1 MRRVCLAVMSLF
13 ALTSPAKGAED
24 GLRPVQTHADLDAS
38 VLSKAPRL
46 LSKVAPEYPRAAL
59 AKGAEA
65 EIKLL
70 IDVDDKGQVSAAT
83 VLEAKGGAGL
93 GFEDAS
99 ILAAYQLAFEPA
111 EIEGKPVAVQIAYT
125 FRFVPPRPK
134 EMDNARTA
142 TTTTTTTTTGTTT
155 ATATTTTMGAGGR
168 AEVRSFGGILRER
181 GTRQPMRGVLV
192 TVYRD
197 EVTPP
202 VGFECTSDDG
212 GRFAFFDLAEGTWKV
227 AIELPGYYPFAT
239 TEDMKPGERVEA
251 TYFIERQS
259 YNPFDVMVEAPRP
272 RKEVSRVV
280 IDSEVIEKT
289 PGAMG
294 DALTALQNY
303 AGVARVP
310 TFEGELI
317 VRGSAPKD
325 SKVFVDG
332 AEIPIAYH
340 FGGLRSV
347 VPTGM
352 IANLDFYPGNFSSYY
367 SRAIGGVIDVTL
379 KKPKGERWNGYVD
392 VNLLDSGFFV
402 EAPVTSKLTLSA
414 SARRSYVD
422 AILNAVIP
430 DDAPLRITQ
439 APVYYDYQFMANYR
453 PAPAHDLRLFVF
465 GSDDKLAMVFKNAG
479 SLGAGLDGNR
489 QSIAMG
495 FDRVMASYRY
505 VPGEHFENALR
516 LSVGRDGVDEVVAQ
530 FVEHLHMDSVQ
541 IRDTARLRLSEVFT
555 VVGGV
560 DGILQHWTATVRM
573 PMPSREGEDRSD
585 VDLTQTHEAV
595 VDEYHWLPGGFAG
608 LEIQPTSKL
617 LLLPSL
623 RFDYYSKVKDTTVAP
638 RLSARYAVNDL
649 LTLKGA
655 VGVYHQE
662 PAVEESNADFGNPL
676 LKTER
681 AIHYAAGVEVKP
693 SSGIS
698 MDVTGFYKALDHL
711 VSETSATRMENGREI
726 PLRLDN
732 NGEGRV
738 VGMEVVLRR
747 EPIHRL
753 SGWVAYT
760 LSRSERRDSGATD
773 YRLFQYDQTHI
784 LTAVGM
790 WRFGHNW
797 QLGTRFR
804 LVSGNPSTPVT
815 GAVLDMDAGIYK
827 PTYGAKY
834 ASRNPMFAQWDL
846 RIDKKWVFNRFLL
859 DAYLDVQNV
868 TNRANVD
875 APDYN
880 FDYRKT
886 KTTNAM
892 PIYPILGLRAEL

>member
-1 MRRVCLAVMSLF
+1 MKPVALSAAILLALV
-13 ALTSPAKGAED
+13 APATGAED
-24 GLRPVQTHADLDAS
+24 GPRHAAAALDAS

-46 LSKVAPEYPRAAL
+46 ISNVAPEYPRVAL
-59 AKGAEA
+59 ERRAEA
-65 EIKLL
+65 EIKMLV
-70 IDVDDKGQVSAAT
+70 DVDEKGQVSEAT
-83 VLEAKGGAGL
+83 VLEPKQPTEM
-93 GFEDAS
+93 GFEEAA
-99 ILAAYQLAFEPA
+99 ILAAYRLAFQPA
-111 EIEGKPVAVQIAYT
+111 EIEGKPVAVQIVYT
-125 FRFVPPRPK
+125 FRFVPPRQKVAMNEPAAVT
-134 EMDNARTA
+134 DN
-142 TTTTTTTTTGTTT
+142 TT
-155 ATATTTTMGAGGR
+155 ATATETTTETAAT
-168 AEVRSFGGILRER
+168 AETPPPPKAPVKSFEGVLKER
-181 GTRQPMRGVLV
+181 GTRQPLRGILV

-197 EVTPP
+197 DVSPP
-202 VGFECTSDDG
+202 VGFECTSDAE
-212 GRFAFFDLAEGTWKV
+212 GRFAFFDLAEGDWKV
-227 AIELPGYYPFAT
+227 SIEITGYYPFAT
-239 TEDMKPGERVEA
+239 TEQMKTGEMVRA
-251 TYFIERQS
+251 TYFVERNS
-259 YNPFDVMVEAPRP
+259 YNPFDVLVEAPRP

-294 DALTALQNY
+294 DALAALQNY

-310 TFEGELI
+310 TFQGEII

-325 SKVFVDG
+325 SKIFVDG

-352 IANLDFYPGNFSSYY
+352 IANLDFYPGNFSSYH

-379 KKPKGERWNGYVD
+379 KRPKGDRWNGYVD
-392 VNLLDSGFFV
+392 VNLLDSGFFL

-422 AILNAVIP
+422 AILKAVIP
-430 DDAPLRITQ
+430 DDAPLRMTQ
-439 APVYYDYQFMANYR
+439 LPVYYDYQFMANYR

-465 GSDDKLAMVFKNAG
+465 GSDDRLAIVFKNPGA
-479 SLGAGLDGNR
+479 LGADLDGNR
-489 QSIAMG
+489 QSISMG

-505 VPGEHFENALR
+505 VPGEHFENTLR
-516 LSVGRDGVDEVVAQ
+516 ISVGRDRVDEVIAQ
-530 FVEHLHMDSVQ
+530 FVQHLYMDSIQ
-541 IRDTARLRLSEVFT
+541 LRDTARLRLSDAFT
-555 VVGGV
+555 LVGGV
-560 DGILQHWTATVRM
+560 DAIVQHWTANVRM
-573 PMPSREGEDRSD
+573 PLPPKEGDEET
-585 VDLTQTHEAV
+585 DLDLRKTQEAV
-595 VDEYHWLPGGFAG
+595 VDEYHWLPGAFAG
-608 LEIQPTSKL
+608 LEVRPTSRL

-623 RFDYYSKVKDTTVAP
+623 RFDHYSKVKDTTVAP
-638 RLSARYAVNDL
+638 RLTARYTVNDL
-649 LTLKGA
+649 LALKGA

-662 PAVEESNADFGNPL
+662 PAVAESNESFGNPL

-681 AIHYAAGVEVKP
+681 AIHYAAGVELRPAMGV
-693 SSGIS
+693 S
-698 MDVTGFYKALDHL
+698 MDVTGFYKSLDHL
-711 VSETSATRMENGREI
+711 VSGTSATRMENGREI

-738 VGMEVVLRR
+738 MGMEVVLRR
-747 EPIHRL
+747 DPIHRI

-804 LVSGNPSTPVT
+804 LISGNPSTPVT
-815 GAVLDMDAGIYK
+815 GAVLDMDAAIYK
-827 PTYGAKY
+827 PSYGAKY
-834 ASRNPMFAQWDL
+834 SARNPMFAQWDL
-846 RIDKKWVFNRFLL
+846 RIDKKWVFNSFLL
-859 DAYLDVQNV
+859 NAYLDVQNV
-868 TNRANVD
+868 TNRTNVD

-886 KTTNAM
+886 KTTNAL
-892 PIYPILGLRAEL
+892 PIYPILGLRAEF

>member
-1 MRRVCLAVMSLF
+1 MLLF
-13 ALTSPAKGAED
+13 ALASPAMGAED
-24 GLRPVQTHADLDAS
+24 GPRKANASGDLDAS

-46 LSKVAPEYPRAAL
+46 IASATPEYPRAAL
-59 AKGAEA
+59 DKRAEA
-65 EIKLL
+65 EIKVLV
-70 IDVDDKGQVSAAT
+70 DVDDKGQVSGAT
-83 VLEAKGGAGL
+83 VLEPKQPTEL
-93 GFEDAS
+93 GFEEAAL
-99 ILAAYQLAFEPA
+99 LATYQLAFEPA
-111 EIEGKPVAVQIAYT
+111 EIEGKPVAVQIVYT
-125 FRFVPPRPK
+125 FKFVPPRAK
-134 EMDNARTA
+134 ASTIATTTVTTTTTA
-142 TTTTTTTTTGTTT
+142 TTTTSAARAPVQSLTG
-155 ATATTTTMGAGGR
+155 
-168 AEVRSFGGILRER
+168 VLRER
-181 GTRQPMRGVLV
+181 GTRQPLRGVLV

-202 VGFECTSDDG
+202 VGFECTSDQD
-212 GRFAFFDLAEGTWKV
+212 GRFTFFDLDEGTWKV
-227 AIELPGYYPFAT
+227 AIELPGYYPFET
-239 TEDMKPGERVEA
+239 TETTKPGELVQA

-259 YNPFDVMVEAPRP
+259 YNPFDVLVEAPRP

-310 TFEGELI
+310 TFEGAII

-325 SKVFVDG
+325 TKVFVDG
-332 AEIPIAYH
+332 IEIPIVYH

-352 IANLDFYPGNFSSYY
+352 IENLDFYPGNFSSYY

-379 KKPKGERWNGYVD
+379 KKPKSERWNGYVD
-392 VNLLDSGFFV
+392 VNLLDSGFYL

-422 AILNAVIP
+422 AILKAVLP
-430 DDAPLRITQ
+430 DDAPLSITQ

-465 GSDDKLAMVFKNAG
+465 GSDDKLAMLFKNSG
-479 SLGAGLDGNR
+479 SLGTGIEGNR
-489 QSIAMG
+489 LSESMG

-505 VPGEHFENALR
+505 VPGAHFENALR
-516 LSVGRDGVDEVVAQ
+516 LSVGRDRVTEEVGQ
-530 FVEHLHMDSVQ
+530 FVEHLTMESVQ
-541 IRDTARLRLSEVFT
+541 LRDTARLRLSDAFT
-555 VVGGV
+555 LVAGA
-560 DGILQHWTATVRM
+560 DAISQHWIANVRM
-573 PMPSREGEDRSD
+573 PMPPREGQDESD
-585 VDLTQTHEAV
+585 VDLTQTHETV
-595 VDEYHWLPGGFAG
+595 VDEYHWLPGAFVG
-608 LEIQPTSKL
+608 LDIQPTSKL

-638 RLSARYAVNDL
+638 RLSARYTVSDL
-649 LTLKGA
+649 LTVKGA

-662 PAVEESNADFGNPL
+662 PSVVESNEGFGNPL

-693 SSGIS
+693 SAGIS
-698 MDVTGFYKALDHL
+698 VDVTGFYKSLDHL
-711 VSETSATRMENGREI
+711 VSDTSATRMENGREI

-732 NGEGRV
+732 HGEGRV
-738 VGMEVVLRR
+738 VGMELVLRR

-804 LVSGNPSTPVT
+804 LVSGNPNTPVV

-827 PTYGAKY
+827 PTYGPRYSA
-834 ASRNPMFAQWDL
+834 RNPMFAQWDL
-846 RIDKKWVFNRFLL
+846 RLDKKWVFNRFLL

-868 TNRANVD
+868 TNRTNVD

-886 KTTNAM
+886 KTTTAM
-892 PIYPILGLRAEL
+892 PIYPILGLRAEF